1 MLITTKFIPHTN
13 TKPDRIKATCGAE
26 EIVLDWSNPKLNQW
40 TSEFHGELTCKHVS
54 AAMELAHMLE
64 LPPMQWHIHGADRGF
79 LLVGAEGGS
88 RNVIPF

>member
-1 MLITTKFIPHTN
+1 MLITTKFIPHTV
-13 TKPDRIKATCGAE
+13 TKPDRIKATCEAE

-40 TSEFHGELTCKHVS
+40 TSDYHSELICKHVS
-54 AAMELAHMLE
+54 AAMELAHILG
-64 LPPMQWHIHGADRGF
+64 LPPMQWHIHGLDNGF